1 VALMAPMR
9 TVFAITIRFG
19 RRKIAIKV
27 EVPP

>member
-1 VALMAPMR
+1 MAPMR